1 MSKIK
6 DDKGKQ
12 LYEESLPHVFPCGS
26 ELSVY
31 SSPEN
36 QRLVIRHT
44 SGSHIEFKA
53 DGSIFIKAVKDL
65 HTNTSVNSTATGQGE
80 GTTDTQNQEATTFY
94 FEGDVNYVSKGDFNI
109 QCKNFNVAAT
119 ENARMHAAS
128 EFNITGNNV
137 IQKATEQMSLEPTK
151 SLYISTKEMRES
163 VASRTSAVG
172 TSIGA
177 GGKPT
182 GGVEITEVMGN
193 AVIQNLDPKGGITI
207 KSAGYLN
214 IIAGAERIDMTGD
227 PAALSPKYI
236 ASVNGR
242 ATYTHIVRPNPGPN
256 PRGIPSSMWIEC
268 GPGGYTQLITGPTLR
283 KQTGPSLHAY
293 IGPFV
298 ETYSKAKFKT
308 VALKETAIIGGIYTV
323 KALAIFLN

>member
-1 MSKIK
+1 MSKIR
-6 DDKGKQ
+6 DDAGKQ
-12 LYEESLPHVFPCGS
+12 LYEESLPHVFPDGS
-26 ELSVY
+26 EFSVY

-36 QRLVIRHT
+36 QRMVLRHT

-53 DGSIFIKAVKDL
+53 DGSVFIKAIKDL
-65 HTNTSVNSTATGQGE
+65 HINSSVESDTEGEEASTI
-80 GTTDTQNQEATTFY
+80 Y
-94 FEGDVNYVSKGDFNI
+94 VEGDMNYVTKGDFRI
-109 QCKNFNVAAT
+109 QCKNFDVSSL
-119 ENARMHAAS
+119 ENTRLHANGEMNTTA
-128 EFNITGNNV
+128 NNTTM
-137 IQKATEQMSLEPTK
+137 KSTEQMSIEPTK
-151 SLYISTKEMRES
+151 SLYVSTKEMRES

-172 TSIGA
+172 TSLGE

-236 ASVNGR
+236 SSVNGK

-256 PRGIPSSMWIEC
+256 PRGIPGSAYFEC
-268 GPGGYTQLITGPTLR
+268 GPGGYTQKITGPTLR
-283 KQTGPSLHAY
+283 VQTGPSTHNYL
-293 IGPFV
+293 GPFK
-298 ETYSKAKFKT
+298 ELYGANKLKT
-308 VALKETAIIGGIYTV
+308 VIADETANITGIYKVTAA
-323 KALAIFLN
+323 KIFLN